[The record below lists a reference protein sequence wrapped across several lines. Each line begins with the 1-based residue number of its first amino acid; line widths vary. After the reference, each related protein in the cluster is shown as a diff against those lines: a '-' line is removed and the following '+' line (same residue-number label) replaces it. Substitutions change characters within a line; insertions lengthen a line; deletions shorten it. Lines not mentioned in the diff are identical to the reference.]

1 MFVYGQTSDMP
12 VTKRNTAQE
21 TGNFLLGKNPCQ
33 KSAQDAQEDQEQTMP
48 SLGTSNGNTVLVVE
62 TRGAHGRKFKLY
74 EYHLKQLNSHFRG
87 RPNMYQT

>member
-1 MFVYGQTSDMP
+1 MP

-21 TGNFLLGKNPCQ
+21 TGNFLL
-33 KSAQDAQEDQEQTMP
+33 EQTMP
-48 SLGTSNGNTVLVVE
+48 SLGTSNGNTALVVE
-62 TRGAHGRKFKLY
+62 TRGARGRKFKLY